1 MMANHEK
8 EMNNKNEIN
17 NGKTVFHKIVDDS
30 MSTTV
35 GKLFLIKCVVFKIQ
49 VRLSW
54 LGLLISPSLSSIFL

>member
-8 EMNNKNEIN
+8 EMNNKNEVN

-35 GKLFLIKCVVFKIQ
+35 GKLFLIKCVVFKSKIA
-49 VRLSW
+49 
-54 LGLLISPSLSSIFL
+54 